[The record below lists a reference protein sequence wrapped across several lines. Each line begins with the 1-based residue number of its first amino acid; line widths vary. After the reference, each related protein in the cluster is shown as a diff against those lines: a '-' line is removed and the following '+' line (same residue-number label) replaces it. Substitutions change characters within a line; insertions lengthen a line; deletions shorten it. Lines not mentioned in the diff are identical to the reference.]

1 MLEADP
7 QAEAAKTVPAD
18 AIADDAATQAASDAQ
33 NPEEALDDGRNI
45 EAIFGVKL
53 DVRVVLGR
61 NQMPVSELLKLTKGS
76 VIELDRKVGEQ
87 VDVMIND
94 KIIARGDLVKVQG
107 DMIGVALREVV
118 KDFVPGI

>member
-1 MLEADP
+1 MLEPDP
-7 QAEAAKTVPAD
+7 QAEAAKAIPAE
-18 AIADDAATQAASDAQ
+18 ALADEAATEATEGAQAS
-33 NPEEALDDGRNI
+33 EETLDDGRNI